1 MTPIDHSTHEDLS
14 AYIDGELPPER
25 AALLAASLRTDP
37 ALAQSEAAL
46 RRDRDLLAQAY
57 APLARE
63 PLPAAWLARIEA
75 AVDRNPQAARAP
87 SDGAAMEPA
96 AIEAAQPISAAAVE
110 PGAKAAMRPG
120 AAVATA
126 RGADI
131 LPFQTRKPRGAVRA
145 VAAPPVW
152 ARWAAAACLALVF
165 GAAVLLRAPAGDP
178 LLRQATLARTGQS
191 APLTTL
197 ADAALPP
204 LDRQRALMRQATGLP
219 VRAPDL
225 RRLGWQLAALTTY
238 PGAAQLRYRNTAG
251 ATLTMY
257 VRRSTGAPHFDLLRD
272 GKLRVCVWQDEVVGA
287 VIMGEMQAG
296 QMMRVAGAAYAD
308 LDL

>member
-1 MTPIDHSTHEDLS
+1 MTAADHFGHEDLS
-14 AYIDGELPPER
+14 AFIDGELPPER
-25 AALLAASLRTDP
+25 AAILAAALRADP
-37 ALAQSEAAL
+37 ALAQREAAL

-57 APLARE
+57 APLARA
-63 PLPAAWLARIEA
+63 PVPAAWLARIES
-75 AVDRNPQAARAP
+75 AVAP
-87 SDGAAMEPA
+87 SAEIAIDAGARTPAESGLQPAMESGSSIVPF
-96 AIEAAQPISAAAVE
+96 
-110 PGAKAAMRPG
+110 RP
-120 AAVATA
+120 
-126 RGADI
+126 
-131 LPFQTRKPRGAVRA
+131 RKQLL
-145 VAAPPVW
+145 AAPPIW
-152 ARWAAAACLALVF
+152 AGWAACACLALIF
-165 GAAVLLRAPAGDP
+165 GAAVLLQAPMGDA
-178 LLRQATLARTGQS
+178 LLRQATLARSGQS

-204 LDRQRALMRQATGLP
+204 PDRQRALLRQATGLP

-225 RRLGWQLAALTTY
+225 HRLGWQLAALTTY
-238 PGAAQLRYRNTAG
+238 PGAAQLRYRNDTG
-251 ATLTMY
+251 AMLTMY